1 MLLRALGYGTDAQI
15 KDLLGEDERLSITLE
30 KDNTK
35 TTDEALLEIYKKLR
49 PGEPPTIENAKSLLE
64 TMLFDPKRYDLAKVG
79 RYKFNKKLS
88 LSNRITGRRAA
99 DNIINPNSGEVIV
112 EKGERIDRDMSI
124 AIQDSGVNEVLIYTE
139 NNDKIKVLGNHFVN
153 IDKHIPFN
161 IDELNITEKVYYPV
175 LKEILDTFDTEEEIK
190 VAIKTNK
197 ELSQDML

>member
-15 KDLLGEDERLSITLE
+15 KDLLGEDERLSITL

-99 DNIINPNSGEVIV
+99 DNIINPNTGEVIV

-124 AIQDSGVNEVLIYTE
+124 AIQDQVNEVLIYTE

-161 IDELNITEKVYYPV
+161 IDELNITEKFIIRY
-175 LKEILDTFDTEEEIK
+175 
-190 VAIKTNK
+190 
-197 ELSQDML
+197 